1 MLLTPQDGP
10 ESTPAPIELVTSL
23 IIVPWHD
30 PVVEAV
36 GYEARSPYVEMFWLG
51 ILGPTSTWLLRRLV
65 TGLDAYP
72 DGYELD
78 LAETAEALGLS
89 LTAGT
94 HSPFGKALN
103 RCVMFGMAHH
113 VPGGLAVRRQIPPLS
128 LRHLRKLPPHL
139 QAAHPEW
146 ANRRS
151 TAAGANL
158 DRAITLADA
167 MIRTGD
173 EPHQL
178 ERQLMSVGIPPRE
191 AAQAVRQL
199 QASTGAREPN
209 PDSF

>member
-1 MLLTPQDGP
+1 MLAGP
-10 ESTPAPIELVTSL
+10 LPAPLAPTL
-23 IIVPWHD
+23 IVMPWHD

-36 GYEARSPYVEMFWLG
+36 GYEARSPYVELFWLG

-65 TGLDAYP
+65 SGLDAYP

-78 LAETAEALGLS
+78 LAETANALGLS

-103 RCVMFGMAHH
+103 RCIMFGMAHH
-113 VPGGLAVRRQIPPLS
+113 VAGGIAVRRQIPPLS
-128 LRHLRKLPPHL
+128 LRHLRKLPHHL

-146 ANRRS
+146 VARRD
-151 TAAGANL
+151 TDQANL
-158 DRAITLADA
+158 ARAVELASA

-178 ERQLMSVGIPPRE
+178 ERQLMSIGIPPRE
-191 AAQAVRQL
+191 AAEAARQC
-199 QASTGAREPN
+199 TPT
-209 PDSF
+209 